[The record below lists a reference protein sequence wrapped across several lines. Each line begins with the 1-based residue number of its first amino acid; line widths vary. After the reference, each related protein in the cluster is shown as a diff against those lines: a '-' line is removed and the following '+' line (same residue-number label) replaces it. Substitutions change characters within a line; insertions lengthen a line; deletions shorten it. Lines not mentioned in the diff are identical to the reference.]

1 MITGGTIEFE
11 QRIKTG
17 EFEHKVAKAVIT
29 FSVPED
35 AQDAE
40 AQAAKAAEM
49 AQANVYNLLGLKSGR
64 TVAKPPTDKDALAA
78 KVVEAAKPKPPTPKV
93 AVADDFDVVTPLQ
106 ARERPPEPVK
116 VADPLEDDV
125 LTSAPPAPVDDVELT
140 KQIGLKN
147 KELQNPHLI
156 RELIGKYVPN
166 DGLKHQAVE
175 IAPEKR
181 GAFLKELGALKK
193 PA

>member
-64 TVAKPPTDKDALAA
+64 PVVKPPTDKDALAA

-93 AVADDFDVVTPLQ
+93 AVADDFDAVTITRNE
-106 ARERPPEPVK
+106 APEPVK

-147 KELQNPHLI
+147 KELQNPQLI

-181 GAFLKELGALKK
+181 SAFLKELGALKK
-193 PA
+193 SA